1 MVGETLKKFWKK
13 TDRLDKG
20 LLIFFVIGAI
30 LVINSLFRGIL
41 GGRQVQI
48 EYLESDK
55 TTDLGRSSGI
65 LVDIEGAVISP
76 GVYQLPEESRIK
88 DLLVLAGGFSELA
101 DRSYCEKNL
110 NLAQVLKDGQK
121 IYVPELSNTPGNPG
135 YSEAKT
141 PTNKVNVN
149 VASVTEL
156 DTLWGVGP
164 ARAETIVK
172 NRPYATMEE
181 LISKGGMTKQIFE
194 KNQDMILLY

>member
-1 MVGETLKKFWKK
+1 MTGETLKKFWKK

-41 GGRQVQI
+41 AGRQVQI

-76 GVYQLPEESRIK
+76 GVYQLPADSRIK
-88 DLLVLAGGFSELA
+88 DLLVLAGGYSELA
-101 DRSYCEKNL
+101 DRSYGEKNL

-121 IYVPELSNTPGNPG
+121 IYIPELSDTPGNPG
-135 YSEAKT
+135 YGEAKT
-141 PTNKVNVN
+141 TANKVNVN
-149 VASVTEL
+149 VASVSEL

-181 LISKGGMTKQIFE
+181 LISKGGMTKQIYE
-194 KNQDMILLY
+194 KNQEMISLY

>member
-1 MVGETLKKFWKK
+1 MTGETLKKFWKK

-41 GGRQVQI
+41 AGRQVQI

-76 GVYQLPEESRIK
+76 GVYQLPAESRIK
-88 DLLVLAGGFSELA
+88 DLLVLAGGYSELA
-101 DRSYCEKNL
+101 DRGYCEKNL

-121 IYVPELSNTPGNPG
+121 IYIPELSDTPGNRG
-135 YSEAKT
+135 YGEAKT
-141 PTNKVNVN
+141 TANKVNVN
-149 VASVTEL
+149 VASVSEL

-164 ARAETIVK
+164 ARAATIVK

-181 LISKGGMTKQIFE
+181 LISKGGMTKQIYE
-194 KNQDMILLY
+194 KNQEMISLY

>member
-1 MVGETLKKFWKK
+1 MTMEAFKKFWKK

-20 LLIFFVIGAI
+20 LLIFFLLGAI

-41 GGRQVQI
+41 VDPQVQI

-55 TTDLGRSSGI
+55 TTDLDRSSGV

-76 GVYQLPEESRIK
+76 GVYQLPAESRIK
-88 DLLVLAGGFSELA
+88 DLLVLAGGFSERA
-101 DRSYCEKNL
+101 DRIYCEKNL
-110 NLAQVLKDGQK
+110 NLAQILKDGQK
-121 IYVPELSNTPGNPG
+121 IYIPELSDTPGSPG
-135 YSEAKT
+135 YVEAKSGV
-141 PTNKVNVN
+141 KMINVN
-149 VASVTEL
+149 TATLVEL

-164 ARAETIVK
+164 VRAETIVK

-194 KNQDMILLY
+194 KNQDLISLY